1 MVFEFANLSLSKE
14 KLNMIGPNDSKE
26 ILSASIYWL
35 RVLTVDSD
43 QDRLGLC
50 NKIMPTRTFS
60 SCWEGFEALRH
71 HIIPLPQL

>member
-43 QDRLGLC
+43 QDRLQQNYANQNFQFMLG
-50 NKIMPTRTFS
+50 RF
-60 SCWEGFEALRH
+60 
-71 HIIPLPQL
+71 